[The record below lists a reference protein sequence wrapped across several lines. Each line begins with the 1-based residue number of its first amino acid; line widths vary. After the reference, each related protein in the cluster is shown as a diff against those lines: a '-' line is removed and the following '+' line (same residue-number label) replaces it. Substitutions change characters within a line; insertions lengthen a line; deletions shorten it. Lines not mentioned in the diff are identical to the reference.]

1 MGAILGAIMFG
12 GVVGGGIGPLMV
24 GKIYDFTKTYNL
36 AFSILGILAIIGAL
50 LPFYLKKSEQYP
62 NLPTLSNT

>member
-1 MGAILGAIMFG
+1 MFG

-24 GKIYDFTKTYNL
+24 GKIYDSTKTYNL

-50 LPFYLKKSEQYP
+50 LPFYLKKFEP
-62 NLPTLSNT
+62 CHNLPTLSNT